1 MKQYL
6 LVYRQSTGTLLELRE
21 LGEDVQAAL
30 QARFAA
36 EHEWWGDRD
45 IEVVVLSA
53 ASRDA
58 LIQTHARYF
67 RDRRHLTASLDEAL
81 TS

>member
-21 LGEDVQAAL
+21 LGEDVHAAL
-30 QARFAA
+30 KERFAV
-36 EHEWWGDRD
+36 EHEWRDDRD
-45 IEVVVLSA
+45 VEVVVLSA

-58 LIQTHARYF
+58 LMQTHARYF
-67 RDRRHLTASLDEAL
+67 RDRQHLAADLDHSL